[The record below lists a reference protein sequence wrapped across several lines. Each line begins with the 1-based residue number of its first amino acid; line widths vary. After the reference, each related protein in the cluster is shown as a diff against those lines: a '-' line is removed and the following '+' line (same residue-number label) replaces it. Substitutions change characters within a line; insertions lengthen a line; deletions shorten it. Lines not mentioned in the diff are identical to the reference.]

1 MKPNVTKYLFS
12 YTTIASRIFKNK
24 GRNTLPV
31 PSVLFRKHIYSE
43 FFNSLVQN
51 LVIICGAADPS
62 VTKCRVTVSQEF
74 HQHVH

>member
-1 MKPNVTKYLFS
+1 MKSNMTKYLFT
-12 YTTIASRIFKNK
+12 YETISLRIFKNK
-24 GRNTLPV
+24 GRNTVPV

-51 LVIICGAADPS
+51 LIIICGAADPS
-62 VTKCRVTVSQEF
+62 ETKCRVTVSQGF